1 MMGESRSASPNG
13 VLVVDKP
20 EGPTSHDIV
29 SRVRRALRTK
39 RVGHAGT
46 LDPMATGIL
55 VVLVGEATKL
65 EPYLAASQKAY
76 VAEITFG
83 RATDTLDR
91 LGQTIEEHPVPEWLS
106 EELALVAASASRLS
120 VGKPLVSE
128 CERLDAL
135 GAVRLSRA
143 LGAELARGSQ
153 IPPRFSAIKVDGQ
166 KSYDRARRGESFEL
180 AARDVTLLATRLLN
194 ASGAAASLQVEM
206 SVTKGYY
213 VRSFAR
219 DLGLTLGVPSHL
231 TALRRI
237 GSGKLTLDSAVS
249 PDASTDTMLER
260 LVPLAE
266 AARSNMES
274 SQLTSRGVF
283 RAERGQPLE
292 TEDFEGAP
300 SSGAWFEAG
309 RLVAI
314 GTFDGDGV
322 GRVQRGF
329 VAPVEVPTEI
339 PPAVAPDSTLGTG

>member
-1 MMGESRSASPNG
+1 MDESRSTSPNG

-29 SRVRRALRTK
+29 SRVRRALRTR

-65 EPYLAASQKAY
+65 EPYLAASRKAY

-91 LGQTIEEHPVPEWLS
+91 LGETLEEQLVPEWLS
-106 EELALVAASASRLS
+106 EELDLVAVSASRRSL
-120 VGKPLVSE
+120 GGPPVSE
-128 CERLDAL
+128 CERLAAL
-135 GAVRLSRA
+135 GAIRLSGA
-143 LGAELARGSQ
+143 LSAELARESQ

-180 AARDVTLLATRLLN
+180 AARDVRLLEARLLD
-194 ASGAAASLQVEM
+194 ASGPAASLRVEM
-206 SVTKGYY
+206 NVTKGYY

-219 DLGLTLGVPSHL
+219 DLGLALGVPSHL

-249 PDASTDTMLER
+249 SDASSDTMLER

-266 AARSNMES
+266 AARANMES
-274 SQLTSRGVF
+274 SQLTRRGVF

-292 TEDFEGAP
+292 TDDFDCTP
-300 SSGAWFEAG
+300 TTGAWFDAG

-314 GTFDGDGV
+314 GTFDGDGI

-329 VAPVEVPTEI
+329 VAPIEVPTDL
-339 PPAVAPDSTLGTG
+339 PPDGTLSMG